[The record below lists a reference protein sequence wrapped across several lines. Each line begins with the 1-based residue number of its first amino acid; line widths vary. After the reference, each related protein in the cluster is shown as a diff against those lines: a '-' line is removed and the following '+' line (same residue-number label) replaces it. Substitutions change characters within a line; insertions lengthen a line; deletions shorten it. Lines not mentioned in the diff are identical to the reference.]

1 MLTACTRPPLTAT
14 LGAFQK
20 SSKVHFEPKKS
31 SKTKKP
37 SPKWSPYGC
46 FYPPDMTEFPQP
58 RLDTLPKDPLG
69 KGEQYYL
76 DLSGNI
82 RKVGGGAGD
91 GGDAGAGAGAGAGAD
106 NGDGAGAGD
115 SGRCAETGELTR
127 PRRTAAGRLC
137 CQRHSGDE

>member
-1 MLTACTRPPLTAT
+1 M
-14 LGAFQK
+14 AFQK

-31 SKTKKP
+31 SKAKKP

-46 FYPPDMTEFPQP
+46 FYPPDMAEFPQP

-82 RKVGGGAGD
+82 RKVGGRAAGGD
-91 GGDAGAGAGAGAGAD
+91 GGGGAGG
-106 NGDGAGAGD
+106 NG
-115 SGRCAETGELTR
+115 GRCAETGEVTR
-127 PRRTAAGRLC
+127 SRRTAAADLC
-137 CQRHSGDE
+137 CQRRSGDVTE